1 MNLSQ
6 QEAFAICQGALFTG
20 HKNGLNPLTF
30 VCLDQGGNMKYM
42 TKVLLKHSRAGAH
55 AQYRSNIRSITSLR
69 RPRTM
74 PRPLPRQRVSLHTLP
89 PQHAALQAPTLP
101 GSTDPFTVP
110 KLLISHTPHIT
121 RHPYHP
127 LPPMHAQEDGSS
139 LLRQQIAQGKAYG
152 ALTLFM
158 DSAKLGPMA
167 ADRPAFVNSAIAA
180 ANQSGLGLVPVAGG
194 VVVRRKSTGE
204 VRCRWCVQ
212 SWHNA
217 KGLWTVTV
225 PVCAA
230 AHIARC

>member
-1 MNLSQ
+1 
-6 QEAFAICQGALFTG
+6 
-20 HKNGLNPLTF
+20 
-30 VCLDQGGNMKYM
+30 
-42 TKVLLKHSRAGAH
+42 
-55 AQYRSNIRSITSLR
+55 
-69 RPRTM
+69 
-74 PRPLPRQRVSLHTLP
+74 
-89 PQHAALQAPTLP
+89 
-101 GSTDPFTVP
+101 
-110 KLLISHTPHIT
+110 
-121 RHPYHP
+121 
-127 LPPMHAQEDGSS
+127 
-139 LLRQQIAQGKAYG
+139 
-152 ALTLFM
+152 M